1 MLQTAEALDE
11 AFEGSISGEEMNTVL
26 TGSLTKISVSKFR
39 AVVKDSFYIESFS
52 FPSPGE
58 IDFKTPQ
65 VINFYRTEQST
76 ASILERS
83 VSTLGDW
90 KNLTTLLISQ
100 HQRNFRL

>member
-1 MLQTAEALDE
+1 MNRAAVSLLQTAEALDE

-65 VINFYRTEQST
+65 VINFYRTNKAPLPFWSDQYRHSET
-76 ASILERS
+76 GK
-83 VSTLGDW
+83 T
-90 KNLTTLLISQ
+90 
-100 HQRNFRL
+100 